1 MTCPRTHASLVLIPH
16 VFGRES
22 HGALSDLTESR
33 RLVERLEGSPVVIA
47 EGLDAA
53 QVRKVTGDAALVIST
68 RYHPIVFGLA
78 AGAACIGIYGDE
90 YCRIKLQGALA
101 HARLERWTL
110 TYEEVLGEKLLADAL
125 GLWHLRGEVR
135 RDLESRR
142 EIWRQEYRARWIAI
156 LRALD
161 PAQVASPAHP
171 STLFGRPL
179 RDLTTDLLLA
189 LDARRQAWQDDRGS
203 FERLSERC
211 DRAESRARR
220 LEGELTPA
228 ATIRRYAGSLLRR
241 IGLRATKR

>member
-1 MTCPRTHASLVLIPH
+1 
-16 VFGRES
+16 
-22 HGALSDLTESR
+22 
-33 RLVERLEGSPVVIA
+33 
-47 EGLDAA
+47 
-53 QVRKVTGDAALVIST
+53 VRQVTGDAALVIST

-78 AGAACIGIYGDE
+78 AGTACIGIYGDE
-90 YCRIKLQGALA
+90 YRRIKLQGALA

-125 GLWHLRGEVR
+125 GLWHLRGDVR
-135 RDLESRR
+135 RELESRR
-142 EIWRQEYRARWIAI
+142 EIWHHEYRVRWVAI

-161 PAQVASPAHP
+161 PAQVLLPADP

-179 RDLTTDLLLA
+179 RDMTTDLVLA

-220 LEGELTPA
+220 LEDELTPA
-228 ATIRRYAGSLLRR
+228 NTIRRYAGSLLRR
-241 IGLRATKR
+241 MGLRATTT